1 MQQAHLSGG
10 IVMSI
15 FARYKGVFVK
25 AAILS
30 TALLLYCWQFTSCS
44 INGEGS
50 PPKSIAQAHAFQV
63 LSDSVMP
70 SVSAKSAVLM
80 DGSSGELLCSK
91 NPDERLPMASTTKIM
106 TALVAIEEG
115 DLAEEV
121 TIPREAV
128 GVEGSSIYLYEGER
142 LTLEQLLYAV
152 LLESANDAAT
162 AVAIHIGGSI
172 EGFAALMN
180 EKAAEL
186 GLENTHFENPHGL
199 DSEQH
204 YTTAR
209 ELAIIASHAMKNPKL
224 REIASTKKKT
234 IPLNDTEGVR
244 LLINHN
250 RLLKSYDGA
259 IGVKTGYTK
268 KSGRCLVSAAERD
281 GLTLICVTLSAP
293 DDWRDHTSLL
303 DYVFSNYESRVL
315 CAKDE
320 MRQVLPVVGGKSD
333 YVTLTNTN
341 EIRVTLPKGASK
353 VECRIETRQFEYAPV
368 CEGAVLG
375 RAVYLLDGKEIA
387 STPLVASYSVNKI
400 KNKNSLWERITSP
413 FKK

>member
-1 MQQAHLSGG
+1 
-10 IVMSI
+10 MSI

-30 TALLLYCWQFTSCS
+30 TALLLYCSQFASCS
-44 INGEGS
+44 ISGASS
-50 PPKSIAQAHAFQV
+50 PDESAAPIRAEQV
-63 LSDSVMP
+63 LSDSVLP
-70 SVSAKSAVLM
+70 SVSAKSAVLI
-80 DGSSGELLCSK
+80 DGNSGELLCSK

-162 AVAIHIGGSI
+162 AVAIHVGGSI
-172 EGFAALMN
+172 EGFSTLMN
-180 EKAAEL
+180 QKAAEL
-186 GLENTHFENPHGL
+186 GLENTHFDNPHGL

-209 ELAIIASHAMKNPKL
+209 ELAIIAAEAIKNPKL
-224 REIASTKKKT
+224 REIASTQKKT
-234 IPLNDTEGVR
+234 IPLNGTEGVR

-259 IGVKTGYTK
+259 IGIKTGYTK

-303 DYVFSNYESRVL
+303 NYGFSNYESRVL
-315 CAKDE
+315 CAEGE
-320 MRQVLPVVGGKSD
+320 MRRILPVVGGESD
-333 YVTLTNTN
+333 HITLTNAS
-341 EIRVTLPKGASK
+341 EIRVTMPKGTSS
-353 VECRIETRQFEYAPV
+353 VECQIEARGFEYAPV
-368 CEGAVLG
+368 CEGDVMG
-375 RAVYLLDGKEIA
+375 RAIFTLDGKEIA

-400 KNKNSLWERITSP
+400 KNKNSLWEIITSP
-413 FKK
+413 FTK

>member
-1 MQQAHLSGG
+1 MHQDHLSGG

-30 TALLLYCWQFTSCS
+30 TALLLYCSQFTSCS
-44 INGEGS
+44 IKGTSS
-50 PPKSIAQAHAFQV
+50 PEESTAPIHAEQV

-70 SVSAKSAVLM
+70 SVSAKSAVLI
-80 DGSSGELLCSK
+80 DADSGELLCSK

-106 TALVAIEEG
+106 TALVAIEMGE
-115 DLAEEV
+115 LASEV
-121 TIPREAV
+121 TIPGEAV

-162 AVAIHIGGSI
+162 AVAIHVGGSI
-172 EGFAALMN
+172 QGFAALMN

-186 GLENTHFENPHGL
+186 GLESTLFENPHGL

-209 ELAIIASHAMKNPKL
+209 ELAIIAAEAMKNPKL
-224 REIASTKKKT
+224 REIASTQKKT

-303 DYVFSNYESRVL
+303 NYGFSNYESRVL
-315 CAKDE
+315 CKEGE
-320 MRQVLPVVGGKSD
+320 MRHLLPIVGGESD
-333 YVTLTNTN
+333 HITLTNMS
-341 EIRVTLPKGASK
+341 EIRVTIPKSAPEI
-353 VECRIETRQFEYAPV
+353 ECRIEARSFEYAPV

-375 RAVYLLDGKEIA
+375 RAVFVLDDKEIA

-400 KNKNSLWERITSP
+400 KNKNSLW
-413 FKK
+413 KK

>member
-1 MQQAHLSGG
+1 
-10 IVMSI
+10 MSI
-15 FARYKGVFVK
+15 FARYKGVFIK

-30 TALLLYCWQFTSCS
+30 TALLLYCWQFASCN
-44 INGEGS
+44 IMGAS
-50 PPKSIAQAHAFQV
+50 PSDASDVPKRAEQV
-63 LSDSVMP
+63 LSDAITP
-70 SVSAKSAVLM
+70 SVSAKSAVLI
-80 DGSSGELLCSK
+80 DGESGELLCSK

-115 DLAEEV
+115 DLASEV

-128 GVEGSSIYLYEGER
+128 GVEGSSIYLYEGEK
-142 LTLEQLLYAV
+142 LTLEELLYAV

-162 AVAIHIGGSI
+162 AVAIHISGSV

-180 EKAAEL
+180 EKAAKL

-199 DSEQH
+199 DSAQH

-209 ELAIIASHAMKNPKL
+209 ELAIIAAEAMKNPKL

-250 RLLKSYDGA
+250 RLLKSYNGA

-303 DYVFSNYESRVL
+303 DYGFSNYESRVL
-315 CAKDE
+315 CVKDE

-341 EIRVTLPKGASK
+341 EIRITLPKGAPR
-353 VECRIETRQFEYAPV
+353 VECQIETRQFEYAPV
-368 CEGAVLG
+368 CEGDTLG

-387 STPLVASYSVNKI
+387 STPIVASYSVNKT
-400 KNKNSLWERITSP
+400 KSKNSLWEMITFP
-413 FKK
+413 FNK

>member
-1 MQQAHLSGG
+1 
-10 IVMSI
+10 MSI
-15 FARYKGVFVK
+15 FARYKGRFIK

-30 TALLLYCWQFTSCS
+30 TALLLCCSQFTSCS
-44 INGEGS
+44 IKGTSS
-50 PPKSIAQAHAFQV
+50 PEESTAPIRAEQV

-70 SVSAKSAVLM
+70 SVSAKSAVLI
-80 DGSSGELLCSK
+80 DVNSGELLCSK

-106 TALVAIEEG
+106 TALVAIETG

-162 AVAIHIGGSI
+162 AVAIHVGGSI
-172 EGFAALMN
+172 EGFSTLMN
-180 EKAAEL
+180 QKAAEL

-209 ELAIIASHAMKNPKL
+209 ELAIIAAEAMKNPKL
-224 REIASTKKKT
+224 REIASTQKKT
-234 IPLNDTEGVR
+234 IPLNGTEGVR

-259 IGVKTGYTK
+259 IGIKTGYTK

-303 DYVFSNYESRVL
+303 NYGFSNYESRVL
-315 CAKDE
+315 CSE
-320 MRQVLPVVGGKSD
+320 GEIRQLLPLVGGESD
-333 YVTLTNTN
+333 CVTLTNVS
-341 EIRVTLPKGASK
+341 EIRVTLPKGTSS
-353 VECRIETRQFEYAPV
+353 VECRIEARGFEYASV
-368 CEGAVLG
+368 YEGEMLG
-375 RAVYLLDGKEIA
+375 RAIFLLDGKEIA

-400 KNKNSLWERITSP
+400 KNKNSLWDKITSP
-413 FKK
+413 FTK

>member
-1 MQQAHLSGG
+1 
-10 IVMSI
+10 MSI

-30 TALLLYCWQFTSCS
+30 TALLLYCSQFASCS
-44 INGEGS
+44 AGSAIEEG
-50 PPKSIAQAHAFQV
+50 PTQTRVEQV

-70 SVSAKSAVLM
+70 SVSAKSAVLI
-80 DGSSGELLCSK
+80 DGESGELLCSK
-91 NPDERLPMASTTKIM
+91 NPDERLSMASTTKIM
-106 TALVAIEEG
+106 TALVAIENG
-115 DLAEEV
+115 DLGSVVE
-121 TIPREAV
+121 IPREAV

-142 LTLEQLLYAV
+142 LTLEQLLYAL

-162 AVAIHIGGSI
+162 AVAIHIGGSV
-172 EGFAALMN
+172 ENFAALMN
-180 EKAAEL
+180 EKSAEL
-186 GLENTHFENPHGL
+186 GLESTHFENPHGL

-209 ELAIIASHAMKNPKL
+209 ELAIIAAEAMKNPKL

-293 DDWRDHTSLL
+293 DDWRDHTALMN
-303 DYVFSNYESRVL
+303 YGFSNYESRVICKEGEL
-315 CAKDE
+315 
-320 MRQVLPVVGGKSD
+320 RHLLPIVGGEND
-333 YVTLTNTN
+333 HVTLTNTS
-341 EIRVTLPKGASK
+341 EIRITLPKGASAI
-353 VECRIETRQFEYAPV
+353 ECRIEARGFEYAPI
-368 CEGAVLG
+368 CEGDVPG
-375 RAVYLLDGKEIA
+375 RAIFLLDGKEIA
-387 STPLVASYSVNKI
+387 SSPLVASYSVNKA
-400 KNKNSLWERITSP
+400 KNKKSLWERIASP
-413 FKK
+413 FIE